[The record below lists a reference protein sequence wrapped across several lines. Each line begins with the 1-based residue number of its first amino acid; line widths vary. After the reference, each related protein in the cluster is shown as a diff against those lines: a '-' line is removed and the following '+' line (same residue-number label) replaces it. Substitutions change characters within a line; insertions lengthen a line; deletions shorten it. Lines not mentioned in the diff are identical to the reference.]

1 MLALN
6 VGRQQVPAGHKSVCT
21 CVSPMMTYDIISG
34 EAAHY
39 LWLLDYYPPIGFFFF
54 FFLVFSVLVIFIFL
68 GYGSKRGLFFF
79 FNSLVVLS
87 SGKWCEILEK
97 VLWYNFA
104 VSFFPPWTQCAKGIT
119 VFQCSG
125 ASFSP
130 CAGQPCLVAH
140 RPAAN
145 SQEPWGEAATGTAV
159 ARHALQP
166 AEPFLT
172 PVQRGG
178 GASGLQ
184 QPRRGHPA
192 AQLQQGEWGRRI
204 FTSKSL
210 KPVKSVLQD
219 FTWRAGFVDL
229 SPRLSH
235 RGPRRARHAI
245 SPASCDVT
253 VRTRG
258 PLCALTS
265 LPSGRSASPG

>member
-1 MLALN
+1 MLGGNRCQLGTMILL
-6 VGRQQVPAGHKSVCT
+6 VVRLH
-21 CVSPMMTYDIISG
+21 IIFDC
-34 EAAHY
+34 
-39 LWLLDYYPPIGFFFF
+39 LTITPNRFFFF
-54 FFLVFSVLVIFIFL
+54 SIFSISYFFYFSWLWFKEGII
-68 GYGSKRGLFFF
+68 FF

-97 VLWYNFA
+97 VLRYNFA
-104 VSFFPPWTQCAKGIT
+104 VSFLPLWTHCAKGIT
-119 VFQCSG
+119 AFQCSG

-130 CAGQPCLVAH
+130 CAGKPCLVAH
-140 RPAAN
+140 RPAAH

-192 AQLQQGEWGRRI
+192 AQLQQGEWERLR

-210 KPVKSVLQD
+210 EPVKSVLQD

-229 SPRLSH
+229 SPRLSR

-253 VRTRG
+253 VGTRG